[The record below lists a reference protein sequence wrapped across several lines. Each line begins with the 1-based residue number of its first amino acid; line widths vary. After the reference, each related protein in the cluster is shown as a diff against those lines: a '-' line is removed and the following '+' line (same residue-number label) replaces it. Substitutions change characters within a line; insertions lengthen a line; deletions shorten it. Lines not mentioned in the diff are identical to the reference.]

1 MFFSIFFFLL
11 STTVMALIGWWVLGA
26 VAALG
31 LALLCGLWAAW
42 VMVLKT
48 HRLERWISGPELM
61 RDVPWKGVW
70 LEIAQRVQRLLK
82 QRDKQVIAHEK
93 RLNDFLSAIQ
103 ASPNGVTLLDE
114 QGRIE
119 WFNDTAAAHLG
130 LESGRDRMQ
139 HVVHLVRD
147 PVFSRYFAQTEHSSD
162 VVIDGRSLTVAQNT
176 KLSVQLH
183 SYGEGRQLL
192 LTRDITL
199 MTMADAMRR
208 DFVANVSHE
217 IRTPLTVLSGFVET
231 MQVIPL
237 DESERKEY
245 LDLMAVQ
252 ASRMQSL
259 VADLLTLSQLE
270 GSLPPGTAEKVPV
283 PELMT
288 QVASDASALSALLC
302 GQDAEQRHVAHDIV
316 FEPAP
321 AWAIL
326 GGRSELLSAISNLV
340 SNAVRYTPAGGKI
353 HVSWSRDPEQVT
365 LSVKDTGPGIAP
377 EHLPRLSER
386 FYRVDRSRSRE
397 TGGTGLGLAITKHV
411 AQRHGGELRI
421 QSQLGKGSN
430 FMLVLP
436 SSRVEPLADARL
448 SS

>member
-1 MFFSIFFFLL
+1 MLSSIFLFGF
-11 STTVMALIGWWVLGA
+11 SGVL
-26 VAALG
+26 
-31 LALLCGLWAAW
+31 LALLGWWLSGPVLAVSLALAYALLAALTMAW
-42 VMVLKT
+42 RV
-48 HRLERWISGPELM
+48 HRLERWMAGPDLL

-70 LEIAQRVQRLLK
+70 LEIAQRLQRLLK
-82 QRDKQVIAHEK
+82 QRDKQVDDHK
-93 RLNDFLSAIQ
+93 NRLNDFLSAIQ

-114 QGRIE
+114 QGRLE
-119 WFNDTAAAHLG
+119 WFNDTAALHLG
-130 LESGRDRMQ
+130 LDIGRDRLQ

-147 PVFSRYFAQTEHSSD
+147 PAFSKYFTQAQHDSE
-162 VVIDGRSLTVAQNT
+162 VVIDGRSISLAHST

-183 SYGEGRQLL
+183 AYGEGRQLL

-199 MTMADAMRR
+199 LTMAEAMRR

-231 MQVIPL
+231 LQTIPL
-237 DESERKEY
+237 DESERKKY

-270 GSLPPGTAEKVPV
+270 GRLPPGMSERVSVK
-283 PELMT
+283 ELMT
-288 QVASDASALSALLC
+288 QVASDALALSAVL
-302 GQDAEQRHVAHDIV
+302 GGHDAEQNEVVHDIV

-321 AWAIL
+321 AWVIL
-326 GGRSELLSAISNLV
+326 GGRSELFSAMSNLV
-340 SNAVRYTPAGGKI
+340 SNAVRYTPPGGQI
-353 HVSWSRDPEQVT
+353 HVSWSRDAEQVI

-421 QSQLGKGSN
+421 ESQLGKGSN

-436 SSRVEPLADARL
+436 ISRVELILD
-448 SS
+448 

>member
-1 MFFSIFFFLL
+1 MLMPVFSMLL
-11 STTVMALIGWWVLGA
+11 WTALTAGLGWWLWGGF
-26 VAALG
+26 VAAACALTVAILCLG
-31 LALLCGLWAAW
+31 SIAW
-42 VMVLKT
+42 KLQ
-48 HRLERWISGPELM
+48 RLERWLAGPDLNS
-61 RDVPWKGVW
+61 DVPWRGLW
-70 LEIAQRVQRLLK
+70 LEIAQRIQRLIK
-82 QRDKQVIAHEK
+82 QRDKQVALHEQS
-93 RLNDFLSAIQ
+93 LQHFLQAIQ
-103 ASPNGVTLLDE
+103 ASPNGVTLLDD

-130 LESGRDRMQ
+130 LDIRRDHLQ

-147 PVFSRYFAQTEHSSD
+147 PVFSRYFAQTQHDAE
-162 VVIDGRSLTVAQNT
+162 VVIEGRSLSVAQSV

-183 SYGEGRQLL
+183 AYGEGRQLL
-192 LTRDITL
+192 LTRDITSIAL
-199 MTMADAMRR
+199 ADAMRR

-231 MQVIPL
+231 LQAIPL
-237 DESERKEY
+237 SPDERQRY

-270 GSLPPGTAEKVPV
+270 GSLPPGMNEKVSV
-283 PELMT
+283 HELMT
-288 QVASDASALSALLC
+288 QVASDAQALSAVLS
-302 GQDAEQRHVAHDIV
+302 GQDGDQRRCVHELLFA
-316 FEPAP
+316 PSP
-321 AWAIL
+321 AWVLL
-326 GGRSELLSAISNLV
+326 GVRSELLSAISNLV
-340 SNAVRYTPAGGKI
+340 SNAVRYTPAGGTI
-353 HVSWSRDPEQVT
+353 RVTWSRDAEHVI
-365 LSVKDTGPGIAP
+365 LSVSDTGPGIAP

-421 QSQLGKGSN
+421 ESQVGQGST

-436 SSRVEPLADARL
+436 VSRLEPQA
-448 SS
+448 

>member
-1 MFFSIFFFLL
+1 MLSSIFLFGF
-11 STTVMALIGWWVLGA
+11 SSAL
-26 VAALG
+26 
-31 LALLCGLWAAW
+31 LALLGWWLSGPVLAVSLALAYALLAALTMAW
-42 VMVLKT
+42 RI
-48 HRLERWISGPELM
+48 HRLERWLAGPDLL
-61 RDVPWKGVW
+61 RDVPWRGVW
-70 LEIAQRVQRLLK
+70 LEIAQRLQRLLK
-82 QRDKQVIAHEK
+82 QRDKQVDDHK
-93 RLNDFLSAIQ
+93 NRLNDFLSAIQ

-119 WFNDTAAAHLG
+119 WFNDTAALHLG
-130 LESGRDRMQ
+130 LDIGRDRLQ

-147 PVFSRYFAQTEHSSD
+147 PAFSKYFTKEQHDSE
-162 VVIDGRSLTVAQNT
+162 VVIDGRSISLAHST

-183 SYGEGRQLL
+183 AYGEGRQLL

-199 MTMADAMRR
+199 LTMAEAMRR

-231 MQVIPL
+231 LQTIPL
-237 DESERKEY
+237 DESERKKY

-270 GSLPPGTAEKVPV
+270 GSLPPGMSERVSVK
-283 PELMT
+283 ELMT
-288 QVASDASALSALLC
+288 QVASDALALSAVL
-302 GQDAEQRHVAHDIV
+302 GGHDAEQNEVVHDIV
-316 FEPAP
+316 FDPAP
-321 AWAIL
+321 AWVIL
-326 GGRSELLSAISNLV
+326 GGRSELFSAMSNLV
-340 SNAVRYTPAGGKI
+340 SNAVRYTPPGGQI
-353 HVSWSRDPEQVT
+353 HVSWSQDAEQVI

-421 QSQLGKGSN
+421 ESQLGKGSN

-436 SSRVEPLADARL
+436 ISRVELVL
-448 SS
+448 G

>member
-1 MFFSIFFFLL
+1 MFWPVFSLL
-11 STTVMALIGWWVLGA
+11 LWIALAAGLGWWLSGGT
-26 VAALG
+26 AALMA
-31 LALLCGLWAAW
+31 ALLVALVFWAS
-42 VMVLKT
+42 MVWKLQ
-48 HRLERWISGPELM
+48 RLERWLSGPDLHS
-61 RDVPWKGVW
+61 DVPWRGIW
-70 LEIAQRVQRLLK
+70 QEIAQRIQRLLK
-82 QRDKQVIAHEK
+82 QRDRQVVLNEQ
-93 RLNDFLSAIQ
+93 RLQYFLQAIQ
-103 ASPNGVTLLDE
+103 ASPNGVTLLDD

-119 WFNDTAAAHLG
+119 WFNDTAAGHLG
-130 LESGRDRMQ
+130 LDIHRDRMQ

-147 PVFSRYFAQTEHSSD
+147 PVFSRYFAQDQHDAE
-162 VVIDGRSLTVAQNT
+162 VVIEGRSLTAGHGI

-183 SYGEGRQLL
+183 AYGEGQQLL
-192 LTRDITL
+192 LTRDITSIAL
-199 MTMADAMRR
+199 ADAMRR

-231 MQVIPL
+231 LQSIPL
-237 DESERKEY
+237 PPQEQQRY

-270 GSLPPGTAEKVPV
+270 GSLPPGTNEKVPLQA
-283 PELMT
+283 LMT
-288 QVASDASALSALLC
+288 QVASDAQALSAVLS
-302 GQDAEQRHVAHDIV
+302 GQEGEARRCVHALI

-321 AWAIL
+321 PWVLL
-326 GGRSELLSAISNLV
+326 GVRSELLSAISNLV
-340 SNAVRYTPAGGKI
+340 SNAVRYTPPGGTI
-353 HVSWSRDPEQVT
+353 RVAWSRDPQQVT
-365 LSVKDTGPGIAP
+365 LSVNDTGPGIAP

-421 QSQLGKGSN
+421 ESQVGKGST

-436 SSRVEPLADARL
+436 VSRLEPQV
-448 SS
+448 

>member
-1 MFFSIFFFLL
+1 MLMPVLSLL
-11 STTVMALIGWWVLGA
+11 LWTALAAGLGWWLSGGF
-26 VAALG
+26 VAAVCA
-31 LALLCGLWAAW
+31 LAAVILCFGA
-42 VMVLKT
+42 MVWKLQ
-48 HRLERWISGPELM
+48 RLERWLAGPDLNS
-61 RDVPWKGVW
+61 DVGWRGLW
-70 LEIAQRVQRLLK
+70 LEIAQRIQRLIK
-82 QRDKQVIAHEK
+82 QRDKQVAVHEQ
-93 RLNDFLSAIQ
+93 RLQHFLQAIQ
-103 ASPNGVTLLDE
+103 ASPNGVTLLDD

-130 LESGRDRMQ
+130 LDIRRDRLQ

-147 PVFSRYFAQTEHSSD
+147 PVFAKYFAQTQHDAE
-162 VVIDGRSLTVAQNT
+162 VVIEGRSPSVAHSV

-183 SYGEGRQLL
+183 AYGEGRQLL
-192 LTRDITL
+192 LTRDITSIAL
-199 MTMADAMRR
+199 ADAMRR

-231 MQVIPL
+231 LQSIPL
-237 DESERKEY
+237 PEDERQRY

-270 GSLPPGTAEKVPV
+270 GSLSPGMNEKISVQ
-283 PELMT
+283 ELMT
-288 QVASDASALSALLC
+288 QVASDAQALSAMLS
-302 GQDAEQRHVAHDIV
+302 GQDSDQRRCAHELL

-321 AWAIL
+321 AWVLL
-326 GGRSELLSAISNLV
+326 GVRSELLSAISNLV
-340 SNAVRYTPAGGKI
+340 SNAVRYTPAGGTI
-353 HVSWSRDPEQVT
+353 RVAWTRDAEQVI
-365 LSVKDTGPGIAP
+365 LSVNDTGPGIAP

-411 AQRHGGELRI
+411 VQRHGGELRI
-421 QSQLGKGSN
+421 ESHVGQGST

-436 SSRVEPLADARL
+436 VSRLEPQAG
-448 SS
+448 